1 MASDSNE
8 TKGRANTRNGQ
19 AKPGIARLNVQSEGP
34 MPQALQLVPED
45 IARKYNVL
53 PQSLDGNT
61 LRVYMAN
68 PSDILTIENL
78 SIYTKKRIEPIPATE
93 DDIKEAIDYNYKT
106 LKDGGKG
113 GERTSADQASVDVT
127 MADEASDTPIAAP
140 ARQAAGGRCQGTCLR
155 HSYRAGQDKATRSL
169 QDRRYFT

>member
-1 MASDSNE
+1 
-8 TKGRANTRNGQ
+8 
-19 AKPGIARLNVQSEGP
+19 

-93 DDIKEAIDYNYKT
+93 ADIKEAIDYNYRT
-106 LKDGGKG
+106 LKEGGKG
-113 GERTSADQASVDVT
+113 GDRTSAAQASSRCYD
-127 MADEASDTPIAAP
+127 
-140 ARQAAGGRCQGTCLR
+140 GR
-155 HSYRAGQDKATRSL
+155 
-169 QDRRYFT
+169 